1 MNHNLIYGKHVIYEL
16 LKKHKNMVKEIW
28 VKNLKLLDEFDLKNT
43 KIKINVVSENK
54 LDQLL
59 KTNEL
64 HQGIIAQ
71 IKDFNYTP
79 FDELIND
86 LNTKEKSLVLV
97 LDQIHDPY
105 NFGAIIRSCSLLN
118 VDGIIILD
126 KKQVQVNSTVLKT
139 SSGSAF
145 DIKISKTN
153 NLNNA
158 IKILKN
164 NGFWIYATNL
174 NQNST
179 DMTKTQFANKTVVI
193 IGNEQKGVSELLTK
207 NSDFNIYVPSNKN
220 IDSFNAS
227 VACSIICFWIA
238 NYLNK
243 LS

>member
-1 MNHNLIYGKHVIYEL
+1 MNSNLIYGKHVVFEL
-16 LKKHKNMVKEIW
+16 LKKHQNMVKEIW
-28 VKNLKLLDEFDLKNT
+28 VKDLKILNEFDLKNT

-59 KTNEL
+59 ETQTQ

-71 IKDFNYTP
+71 IKDYNYTP
-79 FDELIND
+79 FNQLIND
-86 LNTKEKSLVLV
+86 LNTKEKSLVLI

-145 DIKISKTN
+145 NIKISKTN

-179 DMTKTQFANKTVVI
+179 DMTKIDFASKTAVI